1 MKPLQSS
8 LLLNKDLGR
17 LESTLASFQ
26 LQYHFEGKNHVY
38 VRFRIFCCEGIPIKQ
53 LCRLNV
59 LSVKVLFCRP
69 ERLINFMSLEFT
81 VPKRKRKCR
90 TKNPVKNS

>member
-38 VRFRIFCCEGIPIKQ
+38 VRFRIFVVRVFQ
-53 LCRLNV
+53 LNSCVV
-59 LSVKVLFCRP
+59 LMYYQLKYYFVDLKDL
-69 ERLINFMSLEFT
+69 LIL
-81 VPKRKRKCR
+81 CL
-90 TKNPVKNS
+90 